1 MRSTSSIENMND
13 LLIGIEAELQRNKLN
28 KELSIKESFLLWQ
41 ILVEGIACS
50 NFSET
55 DVKELFKNNFKTYKE
70 YYTDDADFN
79 FLIGWTMS
87 LTFWFFEEGSEEL
100 GNKLLMRA
108 YKSDTKNSLFKW
120 AVRSELNLKENEIAN
135 LKIDIYLRFDVLY
148 NYGDLLKEYF
158 LDVVGTTNS

>member
-1 MRSTSSIENMND
+1 
-13 LLIGIEAELQRNKLN
+13 
-28 KELSIKESFLLWQ
+28 
-41 ILVEGIACS
+41 
-50 NFSET
+50 
-55 DVKELFKNNFKTYKE
+55 
-70 YYTDDADFN
+70 
-79 FLIGWTMS
+79 
-87 LTFWFFEEGSEEL
+87 
-100 GNKLLMRA
+100 MRA